1 MVRLAALVHF
11 KTNTSPLKKIA
22 HVSLHITKKHRHFGL
37 SSPVSFSFPAR
48 WQVVAPPRRKP
59 KPPPFSKINT
69 YLSILFHIEHK
80 SRLMI
85 FKMQAQ
91 KPRSTI
97 KFEKKEAK
105 SYLRYSRPRLRFA
118 AGKWT
123 TAASSF
129 FTVPIFLSSTRIRTQ
144 LLLRFFFLSWS
155 SGAALEF
162 FEFVLSW
169 CVRVCLVLWRF
180 VNDSVCLDQQRCGFV
195 CSHDVLNLHR
205 LVIVY

>member
-48 WQVVAPPRRKP
+48 WQVVAPPRRNP

-80 SRLMI
+80 SRLII

-97 KFEKKEAK
+97 KFEKRKQRVTSVIHVRDSDLLLENEPLLLLL
-105 SYLRYSRPRLRFA
+105 SLLFRSSSLQLGSGLSFFLV
-118 AGKWT
+118 
-123 TAASSF
+123 SSF
-129 FTVPIFLSSTRIRTQ
+129 FPDP
-144 LLLRFFFLSWS
+144 
-155 SGAALEF
+155 AAL
-162 FEFVLSW
+162 
-169 CVRVCLVLWRF
+169 
-180 VNDSVCLDQQRCGFV
+180 
-195 CSHDVLNLHR
+195 CSNSLNLCYR
-205 LVIVY
+205 DV